1 MGDRLDAEWLQ
12 ASDVLRWQAYRTAL
26 AGWADR
32 MGRAPVEI
40 PEPRRSPEDGTPRR
54 VPR

>member
-1 MGDRLDAEWLQ
+1 MIVT
-12 ASDVLRWQAYRTAL
+12 DVLRWQAYRAAL
-26 AGWADR
+26 AAWEDR

-40 PEPRRSPEDGTPRR
+40 PEPRRSPEGGPRLS

>member
-1 MGDRLDAEWLQ
+1 MDAEPII
-12 ASDVLRWQAYRTAL
+12 ATDVLRWQAYRAAL
-26 AGWADR
+26 AAWEDR

-40 PEPRRSPEDGTPRR
+40 PEPRRSAEGGPTLR

>member
-1 MGDRLDAEWLQ
+1 VDAERMK
-12 ASDVLRWQAYRTAL
+12 ASDVLRWQAYRAAL
-26 AGWADR
+26 AGWADQ

-40 PEPRRSPEDGTPRR
+40 PEQRRSPEDGTPPR